1 VRGYVRA
8 PGRRLSSF
16 VRRLGTVPE
25 TRSSKVIIRRAAP
38 LDEKRW
44 RELFDGY
51 CLFYK
56 RTPSELL
63 TRHTWARIMDHAS
76 PVHAIVAEDQND
88 GIIGIANYVVH
99 EHTLSL
105 TPACYLGDLFVD
117 PAHRAAGVG
126 AQLID
131 WLVAE
136 MKREGW
142 SRLYWHTRLNN
153 YRARGLYD
161 KFTPHSDFVRYTVYP
176 EA

>member
-1 VRGYVRA
+1 M
-8 PGRRLSSF
+8 
-16 VRRLGTVPE
+16 PE
-25 TRSSKVIIRRAAP
+25 AFHRKVIIRRADP
-38 LDEKRW
+38 RDERRW

-56 RTPSELL
+56 RTPSEQL
-63 TRHTWARIMDHAS
+63 TRHTWERIMDVAS
-76 PVHAIVAEDQND
+76 PIYAIVAEEQKS
-88 GIIGIANYVVH
+88 GVIGIANYVVH
-99 EHTLSL
+99 EHTLGL

-117 PAHRAAGVG
+117 PAQRAAGVG
-126 AQLID
+126 EQIIH

-136 MKREGW
+136 LKREGW

>member
-1 VRGYVRA
+1 MSESLPPKV
-8 PGRRLSSF
+8 
-16 VRRLGTVPE
+16 TV
-25 TRSSKVIIRRAAP
+25 RRAAP
-38 LDEKRW
+38 QDEKRW

-56 RTPSELL
+56 RPLSEPL
-63 TRHTWARIMDHAS
+63 TRHTWARILDDAS
-76 PVHAIVAEDQND
+76 PIHAIVAEDRKD
-88 GIIGIANYVVH
+88 GVIGIANYVVH
-99 EHTLSL
+99 EHTLGL
-105 TPACYLGDLFVD
+105 TPVCYLGDLFVD
-117 PAHRAAGVG
+117 PARRAAGVG
-126 AQLID
+126 EQLIG
-131 WLVAE
+131 WLAAE